1 MTVEEILNEV
11 RDQIVEEVPNSITI
25 SNVDFEGPEVVIYTE
40 SPRKFAEDG
49 DMVRDLAKKLRK
61 RVTVRPD
68 SNVLAEPEKSRRQI
82 KKIVPDDAGITNIY
96 FDPEF
101 GEATVEAEKPGLVI
115 GKYGSTL
122 REITKNIGWTIKVIR
137 TPPIEAPIVESVR
150 EYLRSQSEER
160 KKILQRIGRQIHR
173 EPKDNGEEWVRTTHI
188 GGSREVGRSSILLST
203 PNTKVL
209 VDCGFKPS
217 SDNGETPY
225 LYVPE
230 VTPIDDLDAVVL
242 THAHL
247 DHSGLIPLLFK
258 YGYDGPIYC
267 TSPTR
272 DLMALLQL
280 DYIDIAQ
287 RDNGKKPY
295 DSKMVREATKH
306 TVSLEYEEV
315 TDIAPDV
322 RLTLHNA
329 GHILGSSM
337 THFHIGEGLYNVTIT
352 GDFNSGKSRLFDKA
366 SKDFPRVETLIMES
380 TYGGSGD
387 HQPSRNKA
395 EGKLVEIIKKTVN
408 KGGKVLIPAFA
419 VGRSQEVMLVLE
431 EKMRHNKIPEVPV
444 YLDGMI
450 WEATAIHTTY
460 PEYLNEKIKNRIFH
474 KEKNPFLSDMF
485 KRIDS
490 KSMRKEV
497 IEGEPSIIL
506 STSGMLS
513 GGPVLEHFRH
523 LAPDESNT
531 LTFVGYQAEGT
542 LGRRIEKGWEEIPL
556 PGNDERT
563 ESVEVNLDV
572 ESIEGFSGHS
582 DRKDLINFIS
592 NLNSKPE
599 RVLTVH
605 GDEQKCIDLASTLYR
620 KFHIDTR
627 APKNLE
633 TYRFY

>member
-1 MTVEEILNEV
+1 MSVDDILNEI
-11 RDQIVEEVPNSITI
+11 RDQIVEEVPNNITI
-25 SNVDFEGPEVVIYTE
+25 SDVDFEGPEVVIYTKD
-40 SPRKFAEDG
+40 PREFAEDG

-68 SNVLAEPEKSRRQI
+68 SNVLAEPRKSRKKI
-82 KKIVPDDAGITNIY
+82 KEIVPDDAGIENIY

-101 GEATVEAEKPGLVI
+101 GEATVEAKKPGLVI

-122 REITKNIGWTIKVIR
+122 REITKNIGWTIEVIR

-150 EYLRSQSEER
+150 EYLRSKSKER
-160 KKILQRIGRQIHR
+160 KEILQRIGRSIHR
-173 EPKDNGEEWVRTTHI
+173 ETKSDEEWVRTSFL
-188 GGSREVGRSSILLST
+188 GGSREVGRSCILLTT
-203 PNTKVL
+203 PNTKIL
-209 VDCGFKPS
+209 IDCGIKPGA
-217 SDNGETPY
+217 DEEGTPY

-230 VTPIDDLDAVVL
+230 VTPINDLDAVVI

-247 DHSGLIPLLFK
+247 DHSGLVPLLFK

-267 TSPTR
+267 TAPTR

-280 DYIDIAQ
+280 DYIDIAA
-287 RDNGKKPY
+287 RDDGRVPY
-295 DSKMVREATKH
+295 NSKTVREATKH
-306 TVSLEYEEV
+306 TVTLEYEEV

-329 GHILGSSM
+329 GHILGSSI
-337 THFHIGEGLYNVTIT
+337 THFHVGEGLYNVTVT
-352 GDFNSGKSRLFDKA
+352 SDFNSGKSRLFDQA

-380 TYGGSGD
+380 TYGGSKD
-387 HQPSRNKA
+387 SQPSRKKA
-395 EGKLVEIIKKTVN
+395 ESKLQGVVRRTIN
-408 KGGKVLIPAFA
+408 QGGKVLIPAFA

-431 EKMRHNKIPEVPV
+431 EQMRHKKIPEVPV

-460 PEYLNEKIKNRIFH
+460 PEYLNEKIKSRIFH
-474 KEKNPFLSDMF
+474 KEKNPFLSNIF
-485 KRIDS
+485 KRVDS
-490 KSMRKEV
+490 QNMREE
-497 IEGEPSIIL
+497 IIRSDDPSIIL
-506 STSGMLS
+506 STSGMLN
-513 GGPVLEHFRH
+513 GGPIIEYLRH
-523 LAPDESNT
+523 LGPEEENS

-563 ESVEVNLDV
+563 DSVKINLDV
-572 ESIEGFSGHS
+572 NSIEGFSGHS
-582 DRKDLINFIS
+582 DRQDLIEFIR
-592 NLNSKPE
+592 NLNSRPE
-599 RVLTVH
+599 RALTVH
-605 GDEQKCIDLASTLYR
+605 GNEQKCIDLASTLYQ
-620 KFHIDTR
+620 KFHVDTR